1 MRVAEFF
8 AGIGLVRMALEQHGA
23 QVLWANDIDRN
34 KREMYGKNFG
44 TDDFVL
50 DDIRNVRGE
59 SLPDVDVATASFPCT
74 DLSLAGNRLGLLG
87 EQSGLF
93 WEFTRVLD
101 EMRGRRPYILLIE
114 NVPSFASSHGGN
126 DLLHALARLNSLGYW
141 CDLLVVDARHFV
153 PQSRPRLF
161 IVGSQDRLPGESDWT
176 PSEIRPPWVQRFV
189 RDHPELGMHA
199 LSLSLPDPDKRTLAD
214 VVDRLTPDD
223 SRWWE
228 PTRLQRFEDELSPLQ
243 RERYR
248 AMQESATLEW
258 ATAYR
263 RTRNGKPAWEI
274 RGDSIS
280 GCLRTARGGSS
291 KQAVVEAGF
300 GAARVRW
307 MTGNEYARLQGAEG
321 YRFDSVS
328 EGRILFGFGDAVCV
342 PVISWLTRDYLI
354 PLLATELTDMQW
366 GIDRML
372 VGV

>member
-8 AGIGLVRMALEQHGA
+8 AGIGLVRMALEQNGA
-23 QVLWANDIDRN
+23 QVLWANDIERS
-34 KREMYGKNFG
+34 KREMYSQNFG

-59 SLPDVDVATASFPCT
+59 TLPDVDVATASFPCT
-74 DLSLAGNRLGLLG
+74 DLSLAGNRLGLRG

-101 EMRGRRPYILLIE
+101 EMQGRRPYLLLIE
-114 NVPSFASSHGGN
+114 NVPSFASSHSGS
-126 DLLHALARLNSLGYW
+126 DLIRALERLNDLGYW

-161 IVGSQDRLPGESDWT
+161 IIGSRDRLPGQSDWT
-176 PSEIRPPWVQRFV
+176 PSSIRPVWIQRLV
-189 RDHPELGMHA
+189 RNHPELKMHA
-199 LSLSLPDPDKRTLAD
+199 LSLSLPEPDRRSLAD
-214 VVDRLTPDD
+214 IVDRLSLGD
-223 SRWWE
+223 SRWWDSA
-228 PTRLQRFEDELSPLQ
+228 RQQRFEDELSPLQ
-243 RERYR
+243 RERYSG
-248 AMQESATLEW
+248 MQKSARLEW

-274 RGDSIS
+274 RADSIS

-300 GAARVRW
+300 GTARVRW
-307 MTGNEYARLQGAEG
+307 MTSKEYAHLQGAEG
-321 YRFDSVS
+321 YRFDGIS
-328 EGRILFGFGDAVCV
+328 EGRALFGFGDAVCV
-342 PVISWLTRDYLI
+342 PVISWLIRDYLK
-354 PLLATELTDMQW
+354 PLLATELTELQW
-366 GIDRML
+366 EIDRIM